1 MELKDPDKCQTQKDM
16 KVRKNIAVSD
26 SGFLFNPSTGDSYSV
41 NPIGQEI
48 LKLLEEDHSET
59 EIVDHITNNYMID
72 KNTVEKDLYDFLN
85 MLKNYKL
92 TE

>member
-1 MELKDPDKCQTQKDM
+1 M
-16 KVRKNIAVSD
+16 KLRKNIAVSD

-41 NPIGQEI
+41 NPIGQFILQLLQEGKKEEEI
-48 LKLLEEDHSET
+48 IRKVTDGYM
-59 EIVDHITNNYMID
+59 VDQA
-72 KNTVEKDLYDFLN
+72 TVEKDLYDFQA